1 MNPRTPEIIKEMA
14 QNRNDRFAS
23 VQLGLMAELLSIL
36 AEEQTEASQRMEKQT
51 NKLIHLTW
59 ALTALTFLLL
69 IITIVLACKT

>member
-1 MNPRTPEIIKEMA
+1 MA